1 STYLSAGDVRTGS
14 ITETE
19 RPRMIKV
26 TFLLPMII
34 SALFAQTDSLSL
46 DLSGWVRVAME
57 NSPNI
62 AISSADL
69 LSSSASLTS
78 SESFLWP
85 RLSFSSSASHSWSSI
100 PDVSGGYTDTDNA
113 SWSMS
118 ASISQGH
125 LTSGGSSWMR
135 LYGSRHSLDASRID
149 MDQARLDLTMD
160 VVEAYYGVIE
170 DDQLLISQRRALD
183 RSTEQLRRTEALY
196 EIGGATNLELIQAE
210 VQQSTDNLTLL
221 QREQAV
227 SNSYT
232 ILYQIAGVIGTEYR
246 VNTNAVL
253 QPVSISTAMNY
264 SLDMSGNNAIASS
277 TERIRA
283 IEYSYE
289 ANKRA
294 YWPSLSAAGS
304 WNWSN
309 DELDFED
316 FSNRDTWQASI
327 TLSWTLFDGFSRES
341 IIQSSRASVLRQQ
354 ASHEA
359 LLNSIKSS
367 ILTAQNNLISSIRT
381 WELSLEVL
389 NQANEKLRLSQMS
402 YDLGSIPLLDLLDA
416 QSNVTQAEASV
427 ESSRTSCLIAEA
439 RLLVLLGRT
448 PRIGE

>member
-1 STYLSAGDVRTGS
+1 MKNTA
-14 ITETE
+14 
-19 RPRMIKV
+19 
-26 TFLLPMII
+26 FLLPLVL
-34 SALFAQTDSLSL
+34 SVLFAQTDSLPL

-57 NSPNI
+57 NSPSI
-62 AISSADL
+62 TISSADL
-69 LSSSASLTS
+69 MSSSASVTS

-85 RLSFSSSASHSWSSI
+85 RLTFSSSAGHSWSST
-100 PDVSGGYTDTDNA
+100 PDMSGGYTDTDKE

-118 ASISQGH
+118 ASISQE
-125 LTSGGSSWMR
+125 LLASGGSSWLR
-135 LYGSRHSLDASRID
+135 LSGSRHSLSASEFD

-170 DDQLLISQRRALD
+170 DIQLLASSRRALD
-183 RSTEQLRRTEALY
+183 RSSEQLRRTEALY

-221 QREQAV
+221 RKDQAV

-232 ILYQIAGVIGTEYR
+232 ALYQTAGVIGTGYT

-253 QPVSISTAMNY
+253 QPVSIETAMNY
-264 SLDMSGNNAIASS
+264 SLDMSGSNTIASS
-277 TERIRA
+277 IERTA
-283 IEYSYE
+283 AVEYSYE
-289 ANKRA
+289 ASRRA
-294 YWPSLSAAGS
+294 YWPSLNAGGS

-316 FSNRDTWQASI
+316 FSNRDSWQASV

-359 LLNSIKSS
+359 LMNSIESLIKTSH
-367 ILTAQNNLISSIRT
+367 NNLISSIMS

-389 NQANEKLRLSQMS
+389 NQADEKLRLSMMS
-402 YDLGSIPLLDLLDA
+402 YDLGSISLLDLLDA

-427 ESSRTSCLIAEA
+427 ESSRVSCLITEA

>member
-1 STYLSAGDVRTGS
+1 
-14 ITETE
+14 
-19 RPRMIKV
+19 
-26 TFLLPMII
+26 
-34 SALFAQTDSLSL
+34 
-46 DLSGWVRVAME
+46 
-57 NSPNI
+57 
-62 AISSADL
+62 
-69 LSSSASLTS
+69 
-78 SESFLWP
+78 
-85 RLSFSSSASHSWSSI
+85 
-100 PDVSGGYTDTDNA
+100 
-113 SWSMS
+113 MS
-118 ASISQGH
+118 ASISQE
-125 LTSGGSSWMR
+125 LLASGGSSWLR
-135 LYGSRHSLDASRID
+135 LSGSRHSLCASEFD

-170 DDQLLISQRRALD
+170 DIQLLASSRRALE

-221 QREQAV
+221 RKDQAV

-232 ILYQIAGVIGTEYR
+232 VLYQTAGVIGTGYT

-253 QPVSISTAMNY
+253 QPVSIETAMNY
-264 SLDMSGNNAIASS
+264 SLDMSGNNTIASS
-277 TERIRA
+277 IERTA
-283 IEYSYE
+283 AVEYSYE
-289 ANKRA
+289 ASRRA
-294 YWPSLSAAGS
+294 YWPSLNAGGS

-316 FSNRDTWQASI
+316 FSNRDSWQASV

-359 LLNSIKSS
+359 LMNSIESL
-367 ILTAQNNLISSIRT
+367 ILTSHNNLISSIMS

-389 NQANEKLRLSQMS
+389 NQSEEKLRLSMMS
-402 YDLGSIPLLDLLDA
+402 YDLGSISLLDLLDA

-427 ESSRTSCLIAEA
+427 ESSRVSCLIAEA
-439 RLLVLLGRT
+439 RLLVLLGWS

>member
-1 STYLSAGDVRTGS
+1 MKKAA
-14 ITETE
+14 
-19 RPRMIKV
+19 
-26 TFLLPMII
+26 FLLPLVV
-34 SALFAQTDSLSL
+34 SVLFAQTDSLPL

-57 NSPNI
+57 NSPSI
-62 AISSADL
+62 SISSADL
-69 LSSSASLTS
+69 MSSSASLTS

-85 RLSFSSSASHSWSSI
+85 RLSFSSSAGHSWSSI
-100 PDVSGGYTDTDNA
+100 PDMSGGYTDTDNA

-118 ASISQGH
+118 ASISQEI
-125 LTSGGSSWMR
+125 LASGGSSWLR
-135 LYGSRHSLDASRID
+135 LSGSRHSLVASEFD

-160 VVEAYYGVIE
+160 VIEAYYGVIE
-170 DDQLLISQRRALD
+170 NVQLLISQRRALD

-221 QREQAV
+221 RREQAV

-232 ILYQIAGVIGTEYR
+232 ALFQTAGVIGAEYT

-253 QPVSISTAMNY
+253 QPVSIPTAMNY
-264 SLDMSGNNAIASS
+264 SLDMSANNTIASS
-277 TERIRA
+277 LERTA
-283 IEYSYE
+283 AVEYNYE
-289 ANKRA
+289 ANKRS
-294 YWPSLSAAGS
+294 YWPSLNAGGS

-327 TLSWTLFDGFSRES
+327 TLSWTLFDGFNRES

-359 LLNSIKSS
+359 LINSIKSS
-367 ILTAQNNLISSIRT
+367 LLTAQNNLISSIRT

-389 NQANEKLRLSQMS
+389 NQANEKLRLSMMS
-402 YDLGSIPLLDLLDA
+402 YDLGSISLLDLLDA

>member
-1 STYLSAGDVRTGS
+1 MKKAA
-14 ITETE
+14 
-19 RPRMIKV
+19 
-26 TFLLPMII
+26 FLLPLVV
-34 SALFAQTDSLSL
+34 SVLFAQTDSLPL

-57 NSPNI
+57 NSPSI
-62 AISSADL
+62 SISSADL
-69 LSSSASLTS
+69 MSSSASLTS

-85 RLSFSSSASHSWSSI
+85 RLSFSSSAGHSWSSI
-100 PDVSGGYTDTDNA
+100 PDMSGGYTDTDNA

-118 ASISQGH
+118 ASISQEI
-125 LTSGGSSWMR
+125 LASGGSSWLR
-135 LYGSRHSLDASRID
+135 LSGSRHSLVASEFD

-160 VVEAYYGVIE
+160 VIEAYYGVIE
-170 DDQLLISQRRALD
+170 NVQLLISQRRALD

-221 QREQAV
+221 RREQAV

-232 ILYQIAGVIGTEYR
+232 ALFQTAGVIGAEYT

-253 QPVSISTAMNY
+253 QPVSIPTAMNY
-264 SLDMSGNNAIASS
+264 SLDMSANNTIASS
-277 TERIRA
+277 LERTTA
-283 IEYSYE
+283 VEYNYE
-289 ANKRA
+289 ANKRS
-294 YWPSLSAAGS
+294 YWPSLNAGGS

-316 FSNRDTWQASI
+316 FSNRDSWQASL
-327 TLSWTLFDGFSRES
+327 TLSWTLFDGFNRES
-341 IIQSSRASVLRQQ
+341 SIQSSRASVLRQQ

-359 LLNSIKSS
+359 LTNSIKSL
-367 ILTAQNNLISSIRT
+367 ILIYHNNLISSIRS

-389 NQANEKLRLSQMS
+389 NQSNEKLRLSMMS

-439 RLLVLLGRT
+439 RLLVLLGRV

>member
-1 STYLSAGDVRTGS
+1 MKKT
-14 ITETE
+14 
-19 RPRMIKV
+19 
-26 TFLLPMII
+26 TFLLPLVL
-34 SALFAQTDSLSL
+34 SVLFAQTDSLPL

-57 NSPNI
+57 NSPSI
-62 AISSADL
+62 AMSSADL
-69 LSSSASLTS
+69 MSSSASVTS

-85 RLSFSSSASHSWSSI
+85 RLTFSSSAGHSWSST
-100 PDVSGGYTDTDNA
+100 PDMSGGYTDTDQE

-118 ASISQGH
+118 ANISQE
-125 LTSGGSSWMR
+125 LLASGGSSWLR
-135 LYGSRHSLDASRID
+135 LSGSRHSLSASEFD
-149 MDQARLDLTMD
+149 MDQAKLDLTMD

-170 DDQLLISQRRALD
+170 DIQLLASSRRALD

-221 QREQAV
+221 RKNQAV

-232 ILYQIAGVIGTEYR
+232 VLYQTAGVIGTGYT

-253 QPVSISTAMNY
+253 QPVSIETAMNY
-264 SLDMSGNNAIASS
+264 SLDMSGNNTIASS
-277 TERIRA
+277 IERTA
-283 IEYSYE
+283 AVEYSYE
-289 ANKRA
+289 ASRRS
-294 YWPSLSAAGS
+294 YWPSLNAGGN

-316 FSNRDTWQASI
+316 FSNRDSWQASI

-359 LLNSIKSS
+359 LMNSIESLV
-367 ILTAQNNLISSIRT
+367 LTSHNNLISSIMS

-389 NQANEKLRLSQMS
+389 NQANEKLRLSMMS
-402 YDLGSIPLLDLLDA
+402 YDLGSISLLDLLDA

-427 ESSRTSCLIAEA
+427 ESSRVSCLIAEA

>member
-1 STYLSAGDVRTGS
+1 MKKAA
-14 ITETE
+14 
-19 RPRMIKV
+19 
-26 TFLLPMII
+26 FLLPLVV
-34 SALFAQTDSLSL
+34 SVLFAQTDSLPL

-57 NSPNI
+57 NSPSI
-62 AISSADL
+62 SISSADL
-69 LSSSASLTS
+69 MSSSASLTS

-85 RLSFSSSASHSWSSI
+85 RLSFSSSAGHSWSSI
-100 PDVSGGYTDTDNA
+100 PDMSGGYTDTDNA

-118 ASISQGH
+118 ASISQEI
-125 LTSGGSSWMR
+125 LASGGSSWLR
-135 LYGSRHSLDASRID
+135 LSGSRHSLVASEFD

-160 VVEAYYGVIE
+160 VIEAYYGVIE
-170 DDQLLISQRRALD
+170 NVQLLISQRRALD

-221 QREQAV
+221 RREQAV

-232 ILYQIAGVIGTEYR
+232 TLFQTAGVIGAEYT

-253 QPVSISTAMNY
+253 QPVSIPTAMNY
-264 SLDMSGNNAIASS
+264 SLDMSANNTIASS
-277 TERIRA
+277 LERTTA
-283 IEYSYE
+283 VEYNYE
-289 ANKRA
+289 ANKRS
-294 YWPSLSAAGS
+294 YWPSLNAGGS

-316 FSNRDTWQASI
+316 FSNRDSWQASL
-327 TLSWTLFDGFSRES
+327 TLSWTLFDGFNRES
-341 IIQSSRASVLRQQ
+341 SIQSSRASVLRQQ

-359 LLNSIKSS
+359 LTNSIKSL
-367 ILTAQNNLISSIRT
+367 ILIYHNNLISSIRS

-389 NQANEKLRLSQMS
+389 NQSNEKLRLSMMS

-439 RLLVLLGRT
+439 RLLVLLGRV

>member
-1 STYLSAGDVRTGS
+1 
-14 ITETE
+14 
-19 RPRMIKV
+19 MIK
-26 TFLLPMII
+26 TAFLLPLVV
-34 SALFAQTDSLSL
+34 SVLFAQTDSLPL

-57 NSPNI
+57 NSPSI
-62 AISSADL
+62 MISSADL
-69 LSSSASLTS
+69 MSSSASLTS

-85 RLSFSSSASHSWSSI
+85 RLSFSSSAGHSWSSI
-100 PDVSGGYTDTDNA
+100 PDMSGGYTDTDNA

-118 ASISQGH
+118 ASISQEIMA
-125 LTSGGSSWMR
+125 SGGSNWLR
-135 LYGSRHSLDASRID
+135 LSGSRHSLDASRFD

-160 VVEAYYGVIE
+160 VIEAYYGVIK
-170 DDQLLISQRRALD
+170 DVQLLVSQRRALD

-210 VQQSTDNLTLL
+210 VQQSTDNLALL

-232 ILYQIAGVIGTEYR
+232 ALYQTAGVIGTEYR

-253 QPVSISTAMNY
+253 QPVSIAAAENY
-264 SLDMSGNNAIASS
+264 NLDMSGNNTIASS
-277 TERIRA
+277 VERVTA
-283 IEYSYE
+283 SEYNYE
-289 ANKRA
+289 ANKRT
-294 YWPSLSAAGS
+294 YWPSLNAGGS

-316 FSNRDTWQASI
+316 FSNRDSWQASI

-359 LLNSIKSS
+359 LMNSIMSS
-367 ILTAQNNLISSIRT
+367 ILTAQNNLISSIRS
-381 WELSLEVL
+381 WELSLDVL
-389 NQANEKLRLSQMS
+389 NHANEKLRLSTMS
-402 YDLGSIPLLDLLDA
+402 YDLGSISLLDLLDA

>member
-1 STYLSAGDVRTGS
+1 MKKTA
-14 ITETE
+14 
-19 RPRMIKV
+19 
-26 TFLLPMII
+26 FLLPLVL
-34 SALFAQTDSLSL
+34 SVLFAQTDSLPL

-57 NSPNI
+57 NSPSI
-62 AISSADL
+62 AMSSADL
-69 LSSSASLTS
+69 MSSSASVTS

-85 RLSFSSSASHSWSSI
+85 RLTFSSSAGHSWSSI
-100 PDVSGGYTDTDNA
+100 PDMSGGYTDTDQE

-118 ASISQGH
+118 ASISQE
-125 LTSGGSSWMR
+125 LLASGGSSWLR
-135 LYGSRHSLDASRID
+135 LSGSRHSLYASEFD

-170 DDQLLISQRRALD
+170 DIQLLASSRRALE

-221 QREQAV
+221 RKDQAV

-232 ILYQIAGVIGTEYR
+232 ALYQTAGVIGTGYT

-253 QPVSISTAMNY
+253 QPVSIATAMNY
-264 SLDMSGNNAIASS
+264 SLDMSGNNTIASS
-277 TERIRA
+277 IERTA
-283 IEYSYE
+283 AVEYSYE
-289 ANKRA
+289 ASRRA
-294 YWPSLSAAGS
+294 YWPSLNAGGS

-316 FSNRDTWQASI
+316 FSNRDSWQASI

-359 LLNSIKSS
+359 LMNSIESLV
-367 ILTAQNNLISSIRT
+367 LTSHNNLISSIMS

-389 NQANEKLRLSQMS
+389 NQAEEKLRLSMMS
-402 YDLGSIPLLDLLDA
+402 YDLGSISLLDLLDA

-427 ESSRTSCLIAEA
+427 ESSRVSCLIAEA

>member
-1 STYLSAGDVRTGS
+1 MKKTA
-14 ITETE
+14 
-19 RPRMIKV
+19 
-26 TFLLPMII
+26 FLLPLVL
-34 SALFAQTDSLSL
+34 SVLFAQTDSLPL

-57 NSPNI
+57 NSPSI
-62 AISSADL
+62 SMSSADL
-69 LSSSASLTS
+69 MSSSASVTS

-85 RLSFSSSASHSWSSI
+85 RLTFSSSAGHSWSSI
-100 PDVSGGYTDTDNA
+100 PDMSGGYTDTDQE

-118 ASISQGH
+118 ASISQE
-125 LTSGGSSWMR
+125 LLASGGSSWLR
-135 LYGSRHSLDASRID
+135 LSGSRHSLYASEFD

-170 DDQLLISQRRALD
+170 DIQLLASSRRALD

-221 QREQAV
+221 RKDQAV

-232 ILYQIAGVIGTEYR
+232 ALYQTAGVIGTGYT

-253 QPVSISTAMNY
+253 QPVSIATAMNY
-264 SLDMSGNNAIASS
+264 SLDMSGNNTIASS
-277 TERIRA
+277 IERTA
-283 IEYSYE
+283 AVEYSYE
-289 ANKRA
+289 ASRRA
-294 YWPSLSAAGS
+294 YWPSLNAGGS

-316 FSNRDTWQASI
+316 FSNRDSWQASI

-359 LLNSIKSS
+359 LMNSIESLV
-367 ILTAQNNLISSIRT
+367 LTSHNNLISSIMS

-389 NQANEKLRLSQMS
+389 NQAEEKLRLSMMS
-402 YDLGSIPLLDLLDA
+402 YDLGSISLLDLLDA

-427 ESSRTSCLIAEA
+427 ESSRVSCLIAEA

>member
-1 STYLSAGDVRTGS
+1 
-14 ITETE
+14 
-19 RPRMIKV
+19 MIK
-26 TFLLPMII
+26 TACLLPLII
-34 SALFAQTDSLSL
+34 SVLFAQTDSLPL

-62 AISSADL
+62 DISSADL
-69 LSSSASLTS
+69 MSAEASLTS

-85 RLSFSSSASHSWSSI
+85 RLSLSSSAAHSWSSV
-100 PDVSGGYTDTDNA
+100 PDISGGYTDIDNA

-118 ASISQGH
+118 ASVSQEI
-125 LTSGGSSWMR
+125 LASGGSSWLR
-135 LYGSRHSLDASRID
+135 LSGSRHSLDASGFD

-170 DDQLLISQRRALD
+170 DVQLLVSSRRAMD
-183 RSTEQLRRTEALY
+183 RSTEQLRRTKALY
-196 EIGGATNLELIQAE
+196 EIGGVTNLELIQAE
-210 VQQSTDNLTLL
+210 VQQSTDNLALL
-221 QREQAV
+221 RREQAV

-232 ILYQIAGVIGTEYR
+232 TLYQTAGVIGTEYR

-253 QPVSISTAMNY
+253 QPVSIAAAMNY
-264 SLDMSGNNAIASS
+264 NLDMSGNNSIASS
-277 TERIRA
+277 IERITA
-283 IEYSYE
+283 AEYTCE
-289 ANKRA
+289 ANRRA
-294 YWPSLSAAGS
+294 YWPSLNAGGS

-316 FSNRDTWQASI
+316 FSDRDSWRVSL

-359 LLNSIKSS
+359 LMNSIKSF
-367 ILTAQNNLISSIRT
+367 ILTAQNNLISSIRS

-389 NQANEKLRLSQMS
+389 NQANEKLRLSRMS

-416 QSNVTQAEASV
+416 QSSVTSAEASV

-448 PRIGE
+448 PRVGE

>member
-1 STYLSAGDVRTGS
+1 MMKAAY
-14 ITETE
+14 
-19 RPRMIKV
+19 
-26 TFLLPMII
+26 LLPLVI
-34 SALFAQTDSLSL
+34 SVLFAQTDSLPL

-57 NSPNI
+57 NSPSI
-62 AISSADL
+62 TISSADL
-69 LSSSASLTS
+69 MSSSASLTS

-85 RLSFSSSASHSWSSI
+85 RLSFSSSAGHSWSSI
-100 PDVSGGYTDTDNA
+100 PDMSGGYTDTDNA

-118 ASISQGH
+118 GSISQEI
-125 LTSGGSSWMR
+125 LASGGSSWLR
-135 LYGSRHSLDASRID
+135 LSGSRHSLDASRFD
-149 MDQARLDLTMD
+149 MDQARLDLTMN
-160 VVEAYYGVIE
+160 VIEAYYGVIK
-170 DDQLLISQRRALD
+170 DIQLLISQRRALD

-210 VQQSTDNLTLL
+210 VQQSTDNLALL

-232 ILYQIAGVIGTEYR
+232 LLYQTTGVLGTECK
-246 VNTNAVL
+246 VNTDAVL
-253 QPVSISTAMNY
+253 NPVSIHTAMNY
-264 SLDMSGNNAIASS
+264 NLDISGNNTIASS
-277 TERIRA
+277 SERITA
-283 IEYSYE
+283 VEFSYE

-294 YWPSLSAAGS
+294 YWPSLNAAGS

-316 FSNRDTWQASI
+316 FSNRDSWHASI

-359 LLNSIKSS
+359 LINSIKSS
-367 ILTAQNNLISSIRT
+367 ILTAQNNLISSIRS

-389 NQANEKLRLSQMS
+389 NQANEKLRLSTMS
-402 YDLGSIPLLDLLDA
+402 YDLGSISLLDLLDA

-427 ESSRTSCLIAEA
+427 ESSRVSCLIAEA

>member
-1 STYLSAGDVRTGS
+1 MKKAA
-14 ITETE
+14 
-19 RPRMIKV
+19 
-26 TFLLPMII
+26 FLLPLVV
-34 SALFAQTDSLSL
+34 SVLFAQTDSLPL

-57 NSPNI
+57 NSPSI
-62 AISSADL
+62 SISSADL
-69 LSSSASLTS
+69 MSSSASLTS

-85 RLSFSSSASHSWSSI
+85 RLSFSSSAGHSWSSI
-100 PDVSGGYTDTDNA
+100 PDMSGGFTDTDNA

-118 ASISQGH
+118 ASISQEI
-125 LTSGGSSWMR
+125 LASGGSSWLR
-135 LYGSRHSLDASRID
+135 LSGSRHSLVASEFD

-160 VVEAYYGVIE
+160 VIEAYYGVIE
-170 DDQLLISQRRALD
+170 NVQLLISQRRALD

-221 QREQAV
+221 RREQAV

-232 ILYQIAGVIGTEYR
+232 ALFQTAGVIGAEYT

-253 QPVSISTAMNY
+253 QPVSIPTAMNY
-264 SLDMSGNNAIASS
+264 SLDMSANNTIASS
-277 TERIRA
+277 LERTTA
-283 IEYSYE
+283 VEYNYE
-289 ANKRA
+289 ANKRS
-294 YWPSLSAAGS
+294 YWPSLNAGGS

-316 FSNRDTWQASI
+316 FSNRDSWQASL
-327 TLSWTLFDGFSRES
+327 TLSWTLFDGFNRES
-341 IIQSSRASVLRQQ
+341 SIQSSRASVLRQQ

-359 LLNSIKSS
+359 LTNSIKSL
-367 ILTAQNNLISSIRT
+367 ILIYHNNLISSIRS

-389 NQANEKLRLSQMS
+389 NQSNEKLRLSMMS

-439 RLLVLLGRT
+439 RLLVLLGRV

>member
-1 STYLSAGDVRTGS
+1 MKKTA
-14 ITETE
+14 
-19 RPRMIKV
+19 
-26 TFLLPMII
+26 FLLPLVL
-34 SALFAQTDSLSL
+34 SVLFAQTDSLPL

-57 NSPNI
+57 NSPSI
-62 AISSADL
+62 TISSADL
-69 LSSSASLTS
+69 MSSSASVTS

-85 RLSFSSSASHSWSSI
+85 RLTFSSSAGHSWSSI
-100 PDVSGGYTDTDNA
+100 PDMSGGYTDTDKE

-118 ASISQGH
+118 ASISQE
-125 LTSGGSSWMR
+125 LLASGGSSWLR
-135 LYGSRHSLDASRID
+135 LSGSRHSLCASEFD

-170 DDQLLISQRRALD
+170 DIQLLASSRRALD
-183 RSTEQLRRTEALY
+183 RSSEQLRRTEALY

-221 QREQAV
+221 RKDQAV

-232 ILYQIAGVIGTEYR
+232 ALYQTAGVIGTGYT

-253 QPVSISTAMNY
+253 QPVSIETAMNY
-264 SLDMSGNNAIASS
+264 SLDMSGSNTIASS
-277 TERIRA
+277 IERTA
-283 IEYSYE
+283 AVEYSYE
-289 ANKRA
+289 ASRRA
-294 YWPSLSAAGS
+294 YWPSLNAGGS

-316 FSNRDTWQASI
+316 FSNRDSWQASV

-359 LLNSIKSS
+359 LMNSIESLIKTSH
-367 ILTAQNNLISSIRT
+367 NNLISSIMS

-389 NQANEKLRLSQMS
+389 NQAEEKLRLSMMS
-402 YDLGSIPLLDLLDA
+402 YDLGSISLLDLLDA

-427 ESSRTSCLIAEA
+427 ESSRVSCLIAEA